1 MTTYDQTPYVSYPY
15 AQTHPDRLAVI
26 AAVHGLG
33 SADVRRARVLELG
46 CCSGGN
52 LIPMAEQLPDATFVG
67 LDASP
72 NYFPGVTL

>member
-1 MTTYDQTPYVSYPY
+1 MTTYDQTPYASYPY

-26 AAVHGLG
+26 ATLHGLAP
-33 SADVRRARVLELG
+33 ADVRRARVLELG

-67 LDASP
+67 LDASSRQV
-72 NYFPGVTL
+72 NG

>member
-1 MTTYDQTPYVSYPY
+1 VQLSHDSLGSNG
-15 AQTHPDRLAVI
+15 LA
-26 AAVHGLG
+26 

-67 LDASP
+67 LDAGR
-72 NYFPGVTL
+72 GVGEVAGLALA